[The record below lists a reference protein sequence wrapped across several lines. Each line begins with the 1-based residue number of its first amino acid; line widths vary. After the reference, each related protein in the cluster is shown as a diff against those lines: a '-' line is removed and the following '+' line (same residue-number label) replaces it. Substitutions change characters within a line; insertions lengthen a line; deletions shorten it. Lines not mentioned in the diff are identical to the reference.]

1 MSKVIA
7 ASTICV
13 LLLGSSALAG
23 GLMQF
28 EDFTA
33 LAQNSVDLLNGQQN
47 INSTNWA
54 TIHNNQGASGT
65 CGLMAHQSQCGFISQ
80 VGNAHGECAWVDLD
94 QMVIGNGD
102 QVQDIGDGVLP
113 KMESQNLFLNG
124 YQTLMKMDGGG
135 SANGNQVMTI
145 TQDQNAGN
153 ATGPMNQSTAVFG
166 TQNAAITSGPGA
178 TGMAGSILTV
188 STCQNQLV
196 Y

>member
-13 LLLGSSALAG
+13 LMLGSSALAG

-33 LAQNSVDLLNGQQN
+33 LAQNYVDLLNGQQHV
-47 INSTNWA
+47 NSTNWA
-54 TIHNNQGASGT
+54 TIHNNQGASGA

-80 VGNAHGECAWVDLD
+80 VGSASGECAFIDLD
-94 QMVIGNGD
+94 QVVIGSGA
-102 QVQDIGDGVLP
+102 QTQDVGDGVLP
-113 KMESQNLFLNG
+113 KMENQTLFLDG

-135 SANGNQVMTI
+135 TTNGNQVMSI

-153 ATGPMNQSTAVFG
+153 AAGPMNQSTAVFG
-166 TQNAAITSGPGA
+166 TQDASITGGPGA
-178 TGMAGSILTV
+178 TAMAGSALTV
-188 STCQNQLV
+188 TTCQTQTV